1 VTPELAAGY
10 PQPQRHYSTRGAA
23 YVDPNRRFLT
33 RAQFGPCLGRLA
45 GVPDLMDSE
54 RQVLTYAIWWH
65 DAVYDPTA
73 SDNEA
78 RSAEMAKRDL
88 RDLDVSLHAREEVA
102 RLIRLTAGHQVEEED
117 RLGEILVSIDLA
129 ILAVAPLDYDA
140 YAQAVREEYVHV
152 PDAAWR
158 AGRAKVM
165 QHFLDAPV
173 IYPDLAFRALF
184 EDVARANIARE
195 IASLA

>member
-1 VTPELAAGY
+1 MTPELE
-10 PQPQRHYSTRGAA
+10 AA
-23 YVDPNRRFLT
+23 YAEPHRRYHT
-33 RAQFGPCLGRLA
+33 RTHIEQCLALLDQA
-45 GVPDLMDSE
+45 PELMDSE
-54 RQVLTYAIWWH
+54 RDVLTYAIWWH

-78 RSAEMAKRDL
+78 KSAEMAKRDL

-129 ILAVAPLDYDA
+129 ILAAAPLDYDA
-140 YAQAVREEYVHV
+140 YCRQIREEYAHV
-152 PDAAWR
+152 PEDAWR
-158 AGRAKVM
+158 VGRAKVM

-173 IYPDLAFRALF
+173 IYPDPAFRALF

>member
-1 VTPELAAGY
+1 MTPELE
-10 PQPQRHYSTRGAA
+10 AA
-23 YVDPNRRFLT
+23 YSEPHRRYHT
-33 RAQFGPCLGRLA
+33 KTHIEQCLALLDM
-45 GVPDLMDSE
+45 VPELMNSE
-54 RQVLTYAIWWH
+54 RDVLTYAIWWH

-102 RLIRLTAGHQVEEED
+102 RLIRLTAGHRVEEED

-129 ILAVAPLDYDA
+129 ILAAAPLDYDA
-140 YAQAVREEYVHV
+140 YSRQIREEYAHV
-152 PDAAWR
+152 PEGAWR
-158 AGRAKVM
+158 VGRAKVM

-173 IYPDLAFRALF
+173 IYPDPAFRALF

>member
-1 VTPELAAGY
+1 MTPDLE
-10 PQPQRHYSTRGAA
+10 AA
-23 YVDPNRRFLT
+23 YAQPHRRYHT
-33 RAQFGPCLGRLA
+33 RAHIEQCLALLHQ
-45 GVPDLMDSE
+45 VPDLMDSE

-102 RLIRLTAGHQVEEED
+102 RLIRLTAGHVVEEED

-129 ILAVAPLDYDA
+129 ILAAAPLDYDA
-140 YAQAVREEYVHV
+140 YARQVREEYIHV
-152 PDAAWR
+152 PDEAWR
-158 AGRAKVM
+158 AGRRQVM
-165 QHFLDAPV
+165 QRFLEAPV
-173 IYPDLAFRALF
+173 IYPDPAFRRLF
-184 EDVARANIARE
+184 EAVARANIARE

>member
-1 VTPELAAGY
+1 MTPELE
-10 PQPQRHYSTRGAA
+10 AA
-23 YVDPNRRFLT
+23 YAEPHRRYHT
-33 RAQFGPCLGRLA
+33 RTHIEQCLALLDQ
-45 GVPDLMDSE
+45 VPDLMDSE
-54 RQVLTYAIWWH
+54 RDVLTYAIWWH

-78 RSAEMAKRDL
+78 KSAEMARRDL
-88 RDLDVSLHAREEVA
+88 RDLDASLHAREEVA
-102 RLIRLTAGHQVEEED
+102 RLIRLTAGHVVEEED

-129 ILAVAPLDYDA
+129 ILAAAPLDYDA
-140 YAQAVREEYVHV
+140 YSRQIREEYAHV
-152 PDAAWR
+152 PEDAWR
-158 AGRAKVM
+158 VGRAKVM

-173 IYPDLAFRALF
+173 IYPDPAFRALF